1 MRSSSTPSSQ
11 INFLFFLAIVLGCT
25 AGDRIAPKSGTPVTA
40 KDLIAH
46 YKANEVSADTS
57 YKGHSLVVTGLVDT
71 IGKDLLD
78 TPYVTLNSGE
88 TVSFP
93 SVQCMGSRNSNEFAA
108 LRKGQQV
115 KVIGVCTGKFGNILL
130 SPCSMSGN
138 EITTGHPPSQVT
150 STPKSTPHD
159 HLVWAKN
166 AIATRDYPEA
176 EKQLNLIPPD
186 APEYKEVKTLRATIN
201 NGLASQKRE
210 MAPKIRDSLAHEY
223 RQLVTDANPHLN
235 FVDSKITR
243 TKGGFALWATH
254 DFFSQYSLSSGNDAA
269 VIQEWISRNREKLG
283 DAGIVRVGLM
293 GKGPYSSWVYFDV
306 K

>member
-1 MRSSSTPSSQ
+1 MRSSSISSSRV
-11 INFLFFLAIVLGCT
+11 NLLFFLAIVLGCT
-25 AGDRIAPKSGTPVTA
+25 ASDRIAPKSGAPVTA

-46 YKANEVSADTS
+46 YKANEVSADSS
-57 YKGHSLVVTGLVDT
+57 YKNRSLVVTGLVDT

-88 TVSFP
+88 TISFP

-115 KVIGVCTGKFGNILL
+115 KVVGVCTGKFGNILL
-130 SPCSMSGN
+130 SPCSIASN
-138 EITTGHPPSQVT
+138 EITSDYPPSKVT
-150 STPKSTPHD
+150 SSPNPTSHD

-166 AIATRDYPEA
+166 AIATKDYLEA
-176 EKQLNLIPPD
+176 EKQLNLIPSD
-186 APEYKEVKTLRATIN
+186 APEYKEVQTLRATTKR
-201 NGLASQKRE
+201 GLESQKRE
-210 MAPKIRDSLAHEY
+210 MAPKIREELAQDY

-235 FVDSKITR
+235 FVDSKITK

-254 DFFSQYSLSSGNDAA
+254 DFFSQYSLSSGDDSA
-269 VIQEWISRNREKLG
+269 VIQEWISRNRRRLG